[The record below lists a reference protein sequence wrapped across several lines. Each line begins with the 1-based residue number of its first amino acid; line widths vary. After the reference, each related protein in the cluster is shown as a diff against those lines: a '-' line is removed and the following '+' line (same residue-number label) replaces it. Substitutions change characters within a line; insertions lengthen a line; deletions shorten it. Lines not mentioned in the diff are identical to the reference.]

1 MVLLSCSLHN
11 LQTYPASRPK
21 VLPMASPN
29 WNKVFTKMKEQKKGK
44 VTVSF
49 CGNYSLGCI
58 LKLK

>member
-1 MVLLSCSLHN
+1 
-11 LQTYPASRPK
+11 
-21 VLPMASPN
+21 MASPN

-44 VTVSF
+44 VTVFF